1 MEIFISQMLLNY
13 LADMNACEQ
22 LINNNVIELFTFKN
36 KNYIIIRTVSST
48 GVGVSSVSA
57 NECILLDYFEGQTAT
72 YNQHCLDVIDGKKE
86 RGYNNSNILFN
97 HKKNSGLL
105 LGKLLLFY
113 PLKRINN

>member
-57 NECILLDYFEGQTAT
+57 NECILLDYFEGQTYTLTVTDSNGYSNT
-72 YNQHCLDVIDGKKE
+72 YTGTYTNDVSD
-86 RGYNNSNILFN
+86 FQ
-97 HKKNSGLL
+97 
-105 LGKLLLFY
+105 
-113 PLKRINN
+113 

>member
-1 MEIFISQMLLNY
+1 
-13 LADMNACEQ
+13 MNACEQ